1 MFIWRQFEVYA
12 QVEQGYQ
19 RKRLTRCLVGLYIVK
34 ARYSFTEAKL
44 YEFLVQLALNI
55 RLEGRKAG
63 SGTFSW
69 DVSEDGNSDQ
79 DINVFG

>member
-1 MFIWRQFEVYA
+1 
-12 QVEQGYQ
+12 
-19 RKRLTRCLVGLYIVK
+19 LYIVK

-63 SGTFSW
+63 SGTFS
-69 DVSEDGNSDQ
+69 
-79 DINVFG
+79 